1 MDLGK
6 TRQYLVPVSWHY
18 ALIETSENISIE
30 ASSNSSLVYRYD
42 QNASAL
48 LSLTQS
54 HVYQL

>member
-6 TRQYLVPVSWHY
+6 TRQYVFPVCWYY
-18 ALIETSENISIE
+18 ALIETSENICIE